1 MQKSYNQL
9 WKESGTDLS
18 YKEWR
23 RMYDDQ
29 NELNLVTE
37 KIEIPKIPPLKDNP
51 MFQKTMSDLKKASG
65 FKEDVSGKTTFGINK
80 KLLIVASL
88 IIVGA
93 IGYKIYQI
101 KKGK

>member
-1 MQKSYNQL
+1 M

-23 RMYDDQ
+23 RMYDDD
-29 NELNLVTE
+29 NELNFD

-51 MFQKTMSDLKKASG
+51 MFKKTMSDLSKASG
-65 FKEDVSGKTTFGINK
+65 LKEDVSGKTTLGINK
-80 KLLIVASL
+80 NILIIASI